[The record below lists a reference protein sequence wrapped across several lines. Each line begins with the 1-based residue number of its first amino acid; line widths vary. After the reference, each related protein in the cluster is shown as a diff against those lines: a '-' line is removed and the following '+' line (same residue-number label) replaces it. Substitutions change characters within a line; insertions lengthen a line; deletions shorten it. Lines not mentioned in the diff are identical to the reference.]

1 MRSLTLLCLLLPLVI
16 PAPLPA
22 ADANRLT
29 YLDEMNPYYPHRT
42 FPKLI
47 TPQWVGEPGVEAV
60 VILAIDDMRGHEK
73 WEAFLRPVL
82 QRLKRIDGRAP
93 VSIMTCQVDPKD
105 PHLQAWLKEGLSLET
120 HTIDHPCPFFKDGDL
135 AKAKSTYDRCV
146 DLLGEVPGNRPAA
159 LLMPCCDSVSRP
171 SAR

>member
-1 MRSLTLLCLLLPLVI
+1 MHRARPLALTVLLAAATTAL
-16 PAPLPA
+16 A
-22 ADANRLT
+22 ADGNRLA
-29 YLDEMNPYYPHRT
+29 YLDECDPYYVSRRS
-42 FPKLI
+42 PKLV

-73 WEAFLRPVL
+73 WEAFLRPIL
-82 QRLKRIDGRAP
+82 NRLKRIDGRAP
-93 VSIMTCQVDPKD
+93 VSIMTCQIDPKD
-105 PHLQAWLKEGLSLET
+105 PHLQTWLKEGLSLET